1 MLGDNVALVDAG
13 IAALKAS
20 DNPKNK
26 ESIVKALSKLQ
37 VMTPVGPIDFGKRPF
52 PNVFPMIFAG
62 TQWVNAKPGSKFKL
76 DMVVTDNAD
85 DPNVPVGAQLVPY
98 NG

>member
-1 MLGDNVALVDAG
+1 MIGRFLRRAISTILPTARA
-13 IAALKAS
+13 IACAALR
-20 DNPKNK
+20 
-26 ESIVKALSKLQ
+26 IVKALSKLQ
-37 VMTPVGPIDFGKRPF
+37 VMTPVGQIDFGKGPF

-85 DPNVPVGAQLVPY
+85 DPNVPVGAQLVPH

>member
-20 DNPKNK
+20 DNPKSK
-26 ESIVKALSKLQ
+26 EAIAKALSKLQ
-37 VMTPVGPIDFGKRPF
+37 VMTPVGQIDFGKGPF

-98 NG
+98 NS

>member
-1 MLGDNVALVDAG
+1 
-13 IAALKAS
+13 
-20 DNPKNK
+20 
-26 ESIVKALSKLQ
+26 
-37 VMTPVGPIDFGKRPF
+37 
-52 PNVFPMIFAG
+52 MIFAG

>member
-1 MLGDNVALVDAG
+1 
-13 IAALKAS
+13 
-20 DNPKNK
+20 
-26 ESIVKALSKLQ
+26 
-37 VMTPVGPIDFGKRPF
+37 
-52 PNVFPMIFAG
+52 MIFAG

-85 DPNVPVGAQLVPY
+85 DPNVPVGAQLVPH